1 MLFFF
6 FFFSSRRRHTR
17 LQGDWSSDVCSSD
30 LRGTATDCGCAAMNA
45 FNKSILWST
54 GLVSVNSTS
63 SFSSSGFAGGVTF
76 VLRSVEGDRVGRAEL
91 SAISATLG
99 EGWALTR
106 ARDTVEGEPGANAPG
121 TETTA

>member
-1 MLFFF
+1 M
-6 FFFSSRRRHTR
+6 
-17 LQGDWSSDVCSSD
+17 
-30 LRGTATDCGCAAMNA
+30 
-45 FNKSILWST
+45 
-54 GLVSVNSTS
+54 
-63 SFSSSGFAGGVTF
+63 TF

-121 TETTA
+121 TETTAGLSGGDALGDATATDGL